1 MSEPKEERLKQCYR
15 IANAFVRSEHSS
27 LVSWSQE
34 CKAAL
39 SISASILACKLF
51 DLDIGHLEPEEA
63 EPSRADLLD
72 FSRAD
77 RDVLRS

>member
-1 MSEPKEERLKQCYR
+1 MSDPKAERLKQCYR
-15 IANAFVRSEHSS
+15 IANEFVRSEHPS

-34 CKAAL
+34 CRAAL

-51 DLDIGHLEPEEA
+51 DLDTGHPEEA
-63 EPSRADLLD
+63 ESSRADLLD

-77 RDVLRS
+77 RDVPRS